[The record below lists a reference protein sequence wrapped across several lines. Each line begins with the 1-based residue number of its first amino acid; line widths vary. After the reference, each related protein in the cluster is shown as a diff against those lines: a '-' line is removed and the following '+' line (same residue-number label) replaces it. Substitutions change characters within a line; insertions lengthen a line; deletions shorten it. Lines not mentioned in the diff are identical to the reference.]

1 MSFKKNLSVTLK
13 GMMMGAADV
22 VPGVSGGTIA
32 FITGIYEELIKTI
45 DNLSFA
51 VLKDFFRIGWTAT
64 LVKYNLAFLI
74 SLLLGIAISVLSLS
88 KLITHLL
95 ETYPVLVWAFFFGLV
110 LASILY
116 IGKQID
122 RWNALAIVAIIAGSV
137 ISYFITI
144 AEPLGAP
151 DSWWYLLFSGFIAI
165 IAMIL
170 PGVSGAFLL
179 LLLGSYQTVLNS
191 ITGLIESLLAGE
203 WSRVFSNL
211 GNLALVGVG
220 AILGIK
226 LFSRALTWLFENKK
240 NLTLALL
247 TGFMIGS
254 LNKLWPWKEVLSTRM
269 NSKGLEVP
277 FLEKSILPQ
286 NFAGDPQILWVCVL
300 VVIGFLLILIL
311 EQWAVKKPA

>member
-1 MSFKKNLSVTLK
+1 MAFRRNVTVILK

-32 FITGIYEELIKTI
+32 FIMGIYEELIKTI
-45 DNLSFA
+45 DNLGID
-51 VLKDFFRIGWTAT
+51 VIKDFWRIGWKAT
-64 LVKYNLAFLI
+64 TVKYNLGFLI
-74 SLLLGIAISVLSLS
+74 SLLLGIAISILSLA
-88 KLITHLL
+88 KIITHLL
-95 ETYPVLVWAFFFGLV
+95 ESYPVLVWAFFFGLV

-122 RWNALAIVAIIAGSV
+122 RWKVLTVVAIIVGSI
-137 ISYFITI
+137 ISYYITI

-191 ITGLIESLLAGE
+191 LTDLIEGIVDGE
-203 WSRVFSNL
+203 WSIAFKSFTNL
-211 GNLALVGVG
+211 VLVGIG

-226 LFSRALTWLFENKK
+226 LFSRVLTWLFENKK

-254 LNKLWPWKEVLSTRM
+254 LNKLWPWKEVLSTRV

-277 FLEKSILPQ
+277 FLEKSVCPQ
-286 NFAGDPQILWVCVL
+286 NYAGDPQILWVGI
-300 VVIGFLLILIL
+300 VVIIGFLLILIL